1 MAHSVT
7 SSATRQEQRTVT
19 QEVKTT
25 STVVAGDQVN
35 FYFLL
40 FSFCFNFLTLATNP
54 LKNHGSFS
62 TGRGGDMLRHCTL
75 TRMAYSWA
83 DETALARLVQ
93 VIQARQSIHRTIQII
108 RTIVATS
115 IG

>member
-1 MAHSVT
+1 M
-7 SSATRQEQRTVT
+7 
-19 QEVKTT
+19 
-25 STVVAGDQVN
+25 
-35 FYFLL
+35 
-40 FSFCFNFLTLATNP
+40 
-54 LKNHGSFS
+54 
-62 TGRGGDMLRHCTL
+62 GRFRRGGGGDMLRHCTL